1 MQPVIVV
8 DTRENEPY
16 SFDGERVAVVRRALP
31 AGDYSLEGFESQVV
45 VERKTLEDFVS
56 TVIRDRDR
64 FRRELKRLSEYEA
77 ACVVVEANLADVL
90 AGRYRT
96 GAHPNAVLGAIISI
110 VLDYG
115 IPVFFCSDRQVAR
128 EFTECYLLRFH
139 RKIQAPCEAP

>member
-1 MQPVIVV
+1 
-8 DTRENEPY
+8 
-16 SFDGERVAVVRRALP
+16 
-31 AGDYSLEGFESQVV
+31 

-56 TVIRDRDR
+56 TVIRSRDR

-90 AGRYRT
+90 AGHYRT
-96 GAHPNAVLGAIISI
+96 GAHPNAVLGAIVSI

-115 IPVFFCSDRQVAR
+115 VPVFFCSDRQVAR

-139 RKIQAPCEAP
+139 RKVRASCEAA